1 VFGYALMFVRCLLI
15 LVLAVAAA
23 GKAWNRSAR
32 EEFEYALE
40 QGLRLPKARPLATAW
55 VAGEGVTA
63 LLLALPPSV
72 PAAAVLAT
80 LQFGCLTV
88 GVALL
93 AAQRRGYRCN
103 CLGGGGAELGR
114 RTVLRNGLL
123 TLAALLL
130 AAGVRQPGATAP
142 PPVALAAVLSVL
154 VGSVLVW
161 QARPLR
167 ALVARFIDRP
177 ATGSMPGPARLR
189 AGRR

>member
-1 VFGYALMFVRCLLI
+1 MFGYALMFIRCSLI
-15 LVLAVAAA
+15 VVLAVAAG
-23 GKAWNRSAR
+23 GKAWDRSAR
-32 EEFEYALE
+32 EEFEYTLE
-40 QGLRLPKARPLATAW
+40 HGLRLPRARPLATAW

-72 PAAAVLAT
+72 AAAAVLAT

-93 AAQRRGYRCN
+93 AAQRQGFRCS
-103 CLGGGGAELGR
+103 CFGGGGAELGR

-130 AAGVRQPGATAP
+130 AAGVRQPGAAAP

-177 ATGSMPGPARLR
+177 ATGPMPGPARLR